1 MAGLR
6 KTYRKLKKK
15 LKLYLSVNW
24 FATWYFNL
32 KMFPFSTAIKF
43 PVFFYGR
50 IRFSNLEGEFIIDAP
65 IKKGM
70 IGFGQSF
77 EFPTISKGTAELF
90 LQGTMVCKGN
100 VQIGKDVCIKV
111 KKNAYLEMDYMACLG
126 SDCRVLCT
134 NKVVLGSNARVGYQT
149 QFIDTTIHQLI
160 DLKTSEKLPMTAPI
174 FINKNNWIGN
184 RTTVMKGTKTPE
196 NCITASNSLLNK
208 DYTSFGQDV
217 IIGGIPAKLLKEN
230 IRRDW
235 EGERKMMEH
244 YLIVN

>member
-6 KTYRKLKKK
+6 TTYRKLKKK
-15 LKLYLSVNW
+15 LKLALSINW

-32 KMFPFSTAIKF
+32 KMFAFSTAIKL
-43 PVFFYGR
+43 PVFFYGK
-50 IRFSNLEGEFIIDAP
+50 IRFSNLDGEMIIDAP
-65 IKKGM
+65 ITKGM
-70 IGFGQSF
+70 IGFGQHF
-77 EFPTISKGTAELF
+77 EFPTTSKGTAELF
-90 LQGTMVCKGN
+90 LQGKMVCKGN

-111 KKNAYLEMDYMACLG
+111 AESAYFEMGYMACLG

-134 NKVVLGSNARVGYQT
+134 DKVVLGSNARVGYQT

-160 DLKTSEKLPMTAPI
+160 DLKTNTKLPMSAPI
-174 FINKNNWIGN
+174 FVNKNNWIGN
-184 RTTVMKGTKTPE
+184 RTTVMKGAKTPE

-217 IIGGIPAKLLKEN
+217 IIGGIPAKLLKEK